1 MDTAGMVNDAT
12 RHTIQPTVEVEKMAR
27 KSMTKSAVATRS
39 AVALKEAALQQQ
51 IAKKAYERYLDRGQ
65 IDGYDKED
73 WLAAEQLVLA
83 ELGEKQEGRSEE
95 TIIGSRDNLVQEEV
109 PRHVDRKNQSATRT
123 ERSLGEA
130 VIRADSR

>member
-1 MDTAGMVNDAT
+1 MDTAGMVSDAT

-27 KSMTKSAVATRS
+27 KSTTKSAVATRS
-39 AVALKEAALQQQ
+39 AAALNEAALQQQ
-51 IAKKAYERYLDRGQ
+51 IAQKAYERYLDRGQ

-83 ELGEKQEGRSEE
+83 ELGEKPVGGREE
-95 TIIGSRDNLVQEEV
+95 TIIGSQDNLVKEEE
-109 PRHVDRKNQSATRT
+109 PRHGDRKNQSAART
-123 ERSLGEA
+123 ERSRGEA